1 MFYLIITTKN
11 IELKMHKIKDY
22 IFINIIYYTDFTILS
37 MFSCYFIIGKTQF
50 TKIIEIKN
58 FNQTIFISILLIN
71 IFIDRYADIIKLIW
85 SKHLLS

>member
-37 MFSCYFIIGKTQF
+37 MFSCYFIIGKT
-50 TKIIEIKN
+50 
-58 FNQTIFISILLIN
+58 
-71 IFIDRYADIIKLIW
+71 
-85 SKHLLS
+85 